1 MKTAALL
8 LMLFCMLIIT
18 PVMAYQLYIDCPS
31 EIYVGQTL
39 KVTGNSTLPA
49 GTSFDIVMYK
59 AGYTTTPIGRNTV
72 TLQDS
77 KSKTFVVTFPTK
89 GLTGG
94 QYKIEVQSDTT
105 LLDKLSSDSTTL
117 KLVTIDDRSEEI
129 TFTAPLV
136 QEPGEALRI
145 EGSIKDLGNDG
156 VKIEVRGPDGLV
168 FGPTWVETTKDIKTG
183 DGQFTKKVVVTTPG
197 EYDIHFT
204 DADSYIGE
212 VTVIVPEP
220 TTVPTMAETTPTVI
234 TTTRPPATEILTTV
248 PTTQA
253 PVSPLLPFIAIGV
266 LGTVLLLSCRKQEK

>member
-1 MKTAALL
+1 MKSAAWLL
-8 LMLFCMLIIT
+8 LLFCMLIIT
-18 PVMAYQLYIDCPS
+18 PVTAYQLYFDCPS

-49 GTSFDIVMYK
+49 GTSFQIVMYK
-59 AGYTTTPIGRNTV
+59 AGYTTTPIGSTTV

-117 KLVTIDDRSEEI
+117 KLVTISDRSGEI

-136 QEPGEALRI
+136 QTQGEALRI

-168 FGPTWVETTKDIKTG
+168 FGPTWVETTNDLKTG
-183 DGQFTKKVVVTTPG
+183 DGQFAKKVVVSTPG

-212 VTVIVPEP
+212 VAVIVPEP
-220 TTVPTMAETTPTVI
+220 TSVPTVVETTPAVI
-234 TTTRPPATEILTTV
+234 TTTRPPATEI
-248 PTTQA
+248 PTTEPTTKA
-253 PVSPLLPFIAIGV
+253 PISELLPFIALGILGSGLV
-266 LGTVLLLSCRKQEK
+266 LYGRKDRK

>member
-1 MKTAALL
+1 MKSVAWL
-8 LMLFCMLIIT
+8 LMLFCVLIIA
-18 PVMAYQLYIDCPS
+18 PVTAYQLYIDCPS

-49 GTSFDIVMYK
+49 GTSFQIVMYK
-59 AGYTTTPIGRNTV
+59 AGYTTTPIGSNTV

-105 LLDKLSSDSTTL
+105 LLDRLSSDSTTL
-117 KLVTIDDRSEEI
+117 KLVKIADRSGEI
-129 TFTAPLV
+129 TFTAPMV
-136 QEPGEALRI
+136 QIQGEALRI

-168 FGPTWVETTKDIKTG
+168 FGPTWVETTKDLKTG
-183 DGQFTKKVVVTTPG
+183 DGMFARKVVVSTPG
-197 EYDIHFT
+197 DYDIHFT

-220 TTVPTMAETTPTVI
+220 TMAPTMVGTTPTVV
-234 TTTRPPATEILTTV
+234 TTTRPPTTEIPTAA

-253 PVSPLLPFIAIGV
+253 PLSPLPVLIAFGI
-266 LGTVLLLSCRKQEK
+266 LGTGLLFRDKKE